1 MLILQRKAGES
12 LLIGENITIRVAS
25 VDGTR
30 VRLAISAPEDVPI
43 LRSELVIAAA
53 TNRDSAMEESAP
65 SELLDLLGGVLDKRE
80 ESSVPPRDLIPELPE
95 KGGTK
100 P

>member
-12 LLIGENITIRVAS
+12 LVIGDDITVSIVS

-43 LRSELVIAAA
+43 LRSELITATAA
-53 TNRDSAMEESAP
+53 NRDSAMEEAAP
-65 SELLDLLGGVLDKRE
+65 AELLGLLGTVLPQKEAASR
-80 ESSVPPRDLIPELPE
+80 PPEANQSGKE
-95 KGGTK
+95 KLQ
-100 P
+100 